1 MNHMRKYL
9 IFLLFNLLI
18 LIGFYL
24 MPDQLK
30 IDTRFAFFTQITES
44 NEVFSLEPDEMQSAG
59 VPFICYKQKYLSDF
73 FSQNQIEAFKFAD
86 TVPFYKRVQKIVLSY
101 SKNGG
106 EGCGLYSDDLIKNI
120 RWLHEDN
127 GHGCCSDHSQVFLAM
142 CLVNRI
148 FPREV
153 HHKSHTF
160 AEYFDPN
167 EGKWVWVDS
176 QYCLMARDEAGQL
189 IGLNG
194 IYRCMQEKKPVKW
207 EFFGNEN
214 HAFYHKAISSEI
226 TNYFNP
232 EEFDVLTMTLGNN
245 VFAQDYYNKKM
256 AFLPKEIRQVLL
268 LTFGIQPKYMMFDPK
283 DCFKSYF
290 NSIRITFSIV
300 VFLIVLIEIYLI
312 YRLFKKQK
320 YAL

>member
-1 MNHMRKYL
+1 MRKYL
-9 IFLLFNLLI
+9 VFFSFNILV

-24 MPDQLK
+24 LPDQLK
-30 IDTRFAFFTQITES
+30 IDTRFAFFTRFTES
-44 NEVFSLEPDEMQSAG
+44 NDLFSLKPDDLQSTN
-59 VPFICYKQKYLSDF
+59 VPFICYKQKYLTDF
-73 FSQNQIEAFKFAD
+73 FNKNQLDAFKFAD
-86 TVPFYKRVQKIVLSY
+86 TIPFYKRVQKIVLSY

-160 AEYFDPN
+160 VEYFDPN

-176 QYCLMARDEAGQL
+176 QYCLMATDESGNFM
-189 IGLNG
+189 GLND
-194 IYRCMQEKKPVKW
+194 IYHYMQQRKSVNW
-207 EFFGNEN
+207 VFFGNEN

-232 EEFDVLTMTLGNN
+232 EEFEVLTMTLGNN

-256 AFLPKEIRQVLL
+256 SFLPKEIRQALL
-268 LTFGIQPKYMMFDPK
+268 LTVGIQPRYLMYDPK
-283 DCFKSYF
+283 NCFRAYF
-290 NSIRITFSIV
+290 ERIRL
-300 VFLIVLIEIYLI
+300 VFTLSTLVILLIDILLI
-312 YRLFKKQK
+312 YRIFKK
-320 YAL
+320 